1 MIKRHIVL
9 FSDLIIF
16 AIILLGFMILQLND
30 ARYYRQL
37 AESQVANQIEL
48 SAINI
53 DAQITEVTS
62 EERVVSQMMAN
73 DAFLK
78 QWTEDEPN
86 NAASAARGGHNA
98 IIDSLYGYLKGYQIK
113 FNYDTVFFVSARTG
127 NYYYQD
133 GFNKT
138 ISKDD
143 DFDSWY
149 YNFLALN
156 KEYDIQVDRDE
167 TRGYTVSM
175 FVNCVVKNDDGEILG
190 VVGVANHLDN
200 IQNNIQHL
208 SRINDTQ
215 IYIVNVANAHNSFTG
230 STEYFKS
237 ENEVADIFDIA
248 PSIVSSESNTTAT
261 SKDGNT
267 CVIVIHNDDLN
278 WNVVVGKNM
287 ASLVDIFIE
296 RANRNSQYLLL
307 ILVIFMAG
315 SSILLMR
322 LNYKVNLFQN
332 TDELTGLY
340 NNRLFKNL
348 YYKNI
353 RKFVYYGE
361 SSLFML
367 DIDDFKQYND
377 SKGHLFGNVVLKL
390 VAEQL
395 KGRISDKG
403 IVARWGGDE
412 FIGFCKIPAIE
423 LQRILDECNESLQ
436 RQKDDM
442 SVSLSIGICG
452 ISKPIALE
460 EAIKLADKALYT
472 SKEKGKKQST
482 YEIFH
487 KFPI

>member
-1 MIKRHIVL
+1 MLKRHIVL

-16 AIILLGFMILQLND
+16 AIILLGFTIFQFND
-30 ARYYRQL
+30 AKYYRQL

-78 QWTEDEPN
+78 QWTEDEPY
-86 NAASAARGGHNA
+86 NAVSAARGGHNA
-98 IIDSLYGYLKGYQIK
+98 IIDSLYSYLKGFQIK

-138 ISKDD
+138 ISRDS

-149 YNFLALN
+149 YNFIALDQ
-156 KEYDIQVDRDE
+156 EYDIQVDRDE

-175 FVNCVVKNDDGEILG
+175 FVNCVVKNDDGETLG
-190 VVGVANHLDN
+190 VVGVANHLDSL
-200 IQNNIQHL
+200 QNNIEHL
-208 SRINDTQ
+208 CKINDTK
-215 IYIVNVANAHNSFTG
+215 IYIVNTANAHNSFSG
-230 STEYFKS
+230 STKYFKS
-237 ENEVADIFDIA
+237 DDEVADIFGIDK
-248 PSIVSSESNTTAT
+248 SVVSSESNTTAT

-278 WNVVVGKNM
+278 WNIVVGKNM
-287 ASLVDIFIE
+287 KSLVDHFIE
-296 RANRNSQYLLL
+296 RAYRNSRYLLL
-307 ILVIFMAG
+307 ILAVFMAG
-315 SSILLMR
+315 SSILLKR
-322 LNYKVNLFQN
+322 LNDRVNVLQN
-332 TDELTGLY
+332 TDELTGIY
-340 NNRLFKNL
+340 NNRLFKIL
-348 YYKNI
+348 YNKNI
-353 RKFVYYGE
+353 HKFIHYGE
-361 SSLFML
+361 SSFFML
-367 DIDDFKQYND
+367 DIDNFKQYND

-442 SVSLSIGICG
+442 SVSLSIGICS
-452 ISKPIALE
+452 ISKSITLE
-460 EAIKLADKALYT
+460 EAIKRADKALYI
-472 SKEKGKKQST
+472 SKERGKKQST
-482 YEIFH
+482 ISE
-487 KFPI
+487 